1 MALEDPMVMLRGL
14 VNASSGLMLKLAVN
28 RFFDF
33 VVDPG
38 VELTEFDI
46 LDIFAQVLIQ
56 GDAVIESDD
65 EIDRAV
71 LRDMLDQWFPDGEE
85 TEEEK

>member
-1 MALEDPMVMLRGL
+1 MALEDPMTMLRGL

-33 VVDPG
+33 VVDPE
-38 VELTEFDI
+38 VELTAFDI

-65 EIDRAV
+65 EIDKAV
-71 LRDMLDQWFPDGEE
+71 LRDMLDQWFPDGDE
-85 TEEEK
+85 TEEEN